1 MLDILY
7 WVWIAGLKGLG
18 NNLAFRLL
26 LERVQLPLCLPF
38 SLLLSPLRCLRRHSD
53 DSTFLHEY
61 SETDFL
67 LDSLSSS
74 HFSQHTSPTQVSL
87 FQHAANRPPSLP
99 HREPLYRIIIPSG
112 SFFTLG
118 SEFSDTWSYSL
129 ATCDSVS
136 KCIDIFGEKSRALHL
151 FPRKRPGWDDHLRFH
166 LSSDKCPSSDF
177 LYFFPLTAL
186 TCHIS
191 L

>member
-1 MLDILY
+1 MDRRAKGFGKQSSLQ
-7 WVWIAGLKGLG
+7 IALG
-18 NNLAFRLL
+18 ESATP
-26 LERVQLPLCLPF
+26 PLSTF
-38 SLLLSPLRCLRRHSD
+38 LLSPLRCLRRHSD

-118 SEFSDTWSYSL
+118 SEFSDT
-129 ATCDSVS
+129 
-136 KCIDIFGEKSRALHL
+136 
-151 FPRKRPGWDDHLRFH
+151 
-166 LSSDKCPSSDF
+166 
-177 LYFFPLTAL
+177 
-186 TCHIS
+186 
-191 L
+191 